1 MSALERGF
9 MLVPDELGAHLD
21 AIEKQGREIDLD
33 VEGFVYAGLAHD
45 VQEKYTPLIL
55 TFSEAR
61 RIADAVRNLPK
72 TNTKDYRHA

>member
-1 MSALERGF
+1 MAALQRGF

-21 AIEKQGREIDLD
+21 SIEKDGREPDLD
-33 VEGFVYAGLAHD
+33 IEGFIYAGLAHE
-45 VQEKYTPLIL
+45 VQESVAPLIL

-72 TNTKDYRHA
+72 TTKAKDHHV